1 MSHDFLYIFVV
12 FKKKR
17 SLMKKLFAFLILLS
31 VMGLAAC
38 DGSGTNK
45 NVDDCDENPADCQ
58 VPEDDAGTDA
68 GTGSE
73 S

>member
-1 MSHDFLYIFVV
+1 
-12 FKKKR
+12 
-17 SLMKKLFAFLILLS
+17 MKKLFAFLILLS